1 MPVRYYAVEKRLR
14 HWILVAWIV
23 GIVGWSL
30 FTVSIFRKI
39 IFEFKVKSVKPTL
52 YFEQN
57 PNGYYIPVEPIEGPP
72 IRRDTV

>member
-14 HWILVAWIV
+14 RWILFACIV

-30 FTVSIFRKI
+30 FTVSIFKI
-39 IFEFKVKSVKPTL
+39 FKVKSVKPTL